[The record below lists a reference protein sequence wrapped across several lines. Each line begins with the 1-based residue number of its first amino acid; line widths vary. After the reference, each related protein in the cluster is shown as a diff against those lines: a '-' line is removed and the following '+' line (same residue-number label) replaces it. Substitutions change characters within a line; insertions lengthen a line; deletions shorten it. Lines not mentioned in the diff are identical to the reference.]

1 VLWHDDVIL
10 VRHGFGPVQ
19 SFSVRELD
27 LAEVKALSRAAIS
40 TAAAAAAGVPAA
52 VAAAVRP
59 DRWWLIR
66 YVLPFDSGMTKWQ
79 KVCDETKTKRKRKR
93 YTLLWLVDN
102 STVFFFGQ
110 SQQGISFSFRFRF
123 VSSQTFR
130 HFVITRIQSA
140 LHDVAGNI

>member
-59 DRWWLIR
+59 DR
-66 YVLPFDSGMTKWQ
+66 
-79 KVCDETKTKRKRKR
+79 
-93 YTLLWLVDN
+93 
-102 STVFFFGQ
+102 
-110 SQQGISFSFRFRF
+110 
-123 VSSQTFR
+123 
-130 HFVITRIQSA
+130 
-140 LHDVAGNI
+140 